1 MGSGDQTRSMTISEN
16 TAYET
21 ITVTPLSQHV
31 GAEIGGVDVRDL
43 SERQFAEIRR
53 AYVEHGVIFF
63 RDQELT
69 PDDHEAFAERWGQ
82 ININRFF
89 KPVDGH
95 PRIAEVRKEPD
106 QERNIGANWHTD
118 HSYDQI
124 PAMGSILYALEVPT
138 SGGDTLFASM
148 YAAYEGLSDELKEQL
163 GSMRAE
169 HSSRHAFGTLDDTD
183 DETKKD
189 LKGRLSNAAAATQD
203 AIHPVIIRHPL
214 SGRPALYVNGDF
226 TLNFE
231 GWTKEESQPL
241 LDSLYEH
248 ACQEE
253 YTCRFSWEA
262 GSMAIWDNRAVHHKA
277 LNDYQGQRRLMNR
290 ITIEGEALHPAS
302 LTTAAG

>member
-1 MGSGDQTRSMTISEN
+1 MTISDS
-16 TAYET
+16 TSYET
-21 ITVTPLSQHV
+21 ITVTPLSKHV

-43 SERQFAEIRR
+43 TDQQFAEIKQ
-53 AYVEHGVIFF
+53 AYIDHGVIFF
-63 RDQELT
+63 RDQQLKPE
-69 PDDHEAFAERWGQ
+69 DHEAFAERWAP
-82 ININRFF
+82 INVNRFF
-89 KPVDGH
+89 QPVEGH

-106 QERNIGANWHTD
+106 QEKNIGVNWHTD

-148 YAAYEGLSDELKEQL
+148 YAAYEALSDDLKEQL

-169 HSSRHAFGTLDDTD
+169 HSSRHRFGKLDERSD
-183 DETKKD
+183 DEKAD
-189 LKGRLSNAAAATQD
+189 LGGRLANAAAATQD

-231 GWTKEESQPL
+231 GWTIDESQPL

-248 ACQEE
+248 ASQEE
-253 YTCRFSWEA
+253 FTCRFSWEV

-290 ITIEGEALHPAS
+290 ITLEGEALHPAN
-302 LTTAAG
+302 AG